1 MKATQQTAAS
11 DVWANLEVPTS
22 DLTYMAGIALDLAWD
37 LLDGETKKDPDSDV
51 IIRLSIR
58 QHEQLLFAIM
68 KIHDMAMAIETIH
81 EAQ

>member
-1 MKATQQTAAS
+1 MKPTQQTAAI
-11 DVWANLEVPTS
+11 DVWANLEVPIS
-22 DLTYMAGIALDLAWD
+22 DLTYVAGIARDLALD
-37 LLDGETKKDPDSDV
+37 LLDGETKKDPDSNV

-68 KIHDMAMAIETIH
+68 KTHDTAMAIETIH

>member
-1 MKATQQTAAS
+1 M
-11 DVWANLEVPTS
+11 WANLEVPIS

-37 LLDGETKKDPDSDV
+37 LLDGETKKDPDSNV

-68 KIHDMAMAIETIH
+68 KIDDMAMAIETIH